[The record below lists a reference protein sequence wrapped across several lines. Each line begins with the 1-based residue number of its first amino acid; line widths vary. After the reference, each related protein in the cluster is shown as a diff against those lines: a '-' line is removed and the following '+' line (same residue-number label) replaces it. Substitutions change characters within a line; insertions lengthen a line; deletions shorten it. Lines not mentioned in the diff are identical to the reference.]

1 MILVTRTSKLIVNET
16 KRIGRDNLMLILSVY
31 PIILGL
37 VGKFLV
43 PFLRESLVHR
53 FDILPYYS
61 GIFIFFILANPYIY
75 GALAAFSLLDEREE
89 NILNAIRVTPVKLQ
103 TYLLSKVFF
112 IISVSIISGMLITS
126 FIGLVEISIWES
138 FIINTLMSFLAPF
151 NMMLI
156 NTFAKNRVEGFA
168 LVKGTGFMIL
178 LPIVAIYIP
187 HPINLIFGVIPG
199 YWPAMAINSLTNLEF
214 SFLPYWIYVL
224 CGFIYIAL
232 AIRILYNRFSE
243 KLHS

>member
-1 MILVTRTSKLIVNET
+1 
-16 KRIGRDNLMLILSVY
+16 MLILSVY

-43 PFLRESLVHR
+43 PFLRESLIHR
-53 FDILPYYS
+53 FDIMPYYS

-89 NILNAIRVTPVKLQ
+89 NILNAIRVTPVKLE
-103 TYLLSKVFF
+103 TYLMSKVFF
-112 IISVSIISGMLITS
+112 IILISIVSGMLITS
-126 FIGLVEISIWES
+126 FMRLVEISLWES

-187 HPINLIFGVIPG
+187 SPLNLIFGVIPG
-199 YWPAMAINSLTNLEF
+199 YWPAMAINSLTSSESSLV
-214 SFLPYWIYVL
+214 PYWVYASF
-224 CGFIYIAL
+224 GFIYL
-232 AIRILYNRFSE
+232 LLTTRILYDRFSK
-243 KLHS
+243 KLH

>member
-1 MILVTRTSKLIVNET
+1 MNET

-31 PIILGL
+31 PMILGL

-43 PFLRESLVHR
+43 PFLRESLLDR
-53 FDILPYYS
+53 FDLMLHYPA
-61 GIFIFFILANPYIY
+61 IFTFFILANPFIY

-89 NILNAIRVTPVKLQ
+89 NVLNAIRITPVKLS

-112 IISVSIISGMLITS
+112 IILVSIITGMLITAY
-126 FIGLVEISIWES
+126 IGLVEIPLLVS
-138 FIINTLMSFLAPF
+138 FAINTLMAFLAPF

-178 LPIVAIYIP
+178 LPIVAFYVSNP
-187 HPINLIFGVIPG
+187 FNLILGIIPG
-199 YWPAMAINSLTNLEF
+199 YWPAMAINQFIHPDF
-214 SFLPYWIYVL
+214 SVMPYW
-224 CGFIYIAL
+224 GYIL
-232 AIRILYNRFSE
+232 IGGLYLSVATWLLYHKFKE
-243 KLHS
+243 KLR